1 MHPSQ
6 NQIQIQGTRN
16 DRQYGQPDK
25 THDDRQYGQPHMTKD
40 DGQYGQPHRT
50 HDDRQ
55 YGQPHMT
62 KDNRQYGQPHMT
74 HDDRQ
79 YGQHKTTRY
88 YVHRVRESLTTRIS
102 KIVCAIFLTILFILG
117 IIFFILW
124 LSLRPHRTRFHI
136 RDFSV
141 PGLNQSNGFENAEVI
156 FNVTARNS
164 NQVIGI
170 HYDAMQVTLYYQD
183 QAIGKTFLLFP
194 FYQKPK
200 NTTVL
205 YGVLSGATLTV
216 NSNRWMQFQND
227 RDQGVVVFRLQVTS
241 TIRFKVSKWDS
252 KHHKMHANCEAGVGP
267 DGSILANYKDKR
279 CPVYFT

>member
-16 DRQYGQPDK
+16 DRQYGQP
-25 THDDRQYGQPHMTKD
+25 HMTKD
-40 DGQYGQPHRT
+40 DGQYGQPHKT

-79 YGQHKTTRY
+79 YRRHKTTRY

-102 KIVCAIFLTILFILG
+102 KI
-117 IIFFILW
+117 
-124 LSLRPHRTRFHI
+124 
-136 RDFSV
+136 
-141 PGLNQSNGFENAEVI
+141 
-156 FNVTARNS
+156 
-164 NQVIGI
+164 VIGI